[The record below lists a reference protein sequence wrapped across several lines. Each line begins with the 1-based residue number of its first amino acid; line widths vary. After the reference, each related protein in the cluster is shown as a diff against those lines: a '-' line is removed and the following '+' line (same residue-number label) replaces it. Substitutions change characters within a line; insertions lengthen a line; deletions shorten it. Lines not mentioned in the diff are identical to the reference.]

1 MGSRPIQ
8 PYISICSATI
18 LLDEAAAAAAA
29 AVTAA
34 AAATTTTTT
43 TAGVGRSGLWVMY
56 LTRGDGE
63 VSMFRL

>member
-34 AAATTTTTT
+34 AATTATTT

>member
-29 AVTAA
+29 AAVTA
-34 AAATTTTTT
+34 AAATTTTTP
-43 TAGVGRSGLWVMY
+43 AGVGRSGLWVMY

>member
-34 AAATTTTTT
+34 TTATTTT

-63 VSMFRL
+63 GSMFRL

>member
-34 AAATTTTTT
+34 TTATTTT